1 MSVLGP
7 LWHVHHQGITLFQ
20 KVGSTNFRFA
30 WKFGGIN
37 RAPKARIEAPK
48 ALRGVGCQVGRGA
61 PSPEKFSLLTLEKA
75 HFGGYLMHFDILIL
89 TLCFAVHRMLQGC
102 VTDSVSSP
110 TCCSSCGGLA
120 PDKLCPCLCP
130 FSSTRFPSP
139 PILFLPFS
147 FLTKLTR
154 CSYTAACSL

>member
-1 MSVLGP
+1 MSLCAHMHGR
-7 LWHVHHQGITLFQ
+7 
-20 KVGSTNFRFA
+20 NFVPKSRGYIFGKGVDQTRHRMRREKWGA
-30 WKFGGIN
+30 EGGGI
-37 RAPKARIEAPK
+37 
-48 ALRGVGCQVGRGA
+48 
-61 PSPEKFSLLTLEKA
+61 FHYSLLTLEKA